1 MNHIKYFAI
10 LILSPLLF
18 ISATAQ
24 AQPVEIYGGAGTDGV
39 GIGAGYAI
47 NSHVNARAE
56 IDGFRLSH
64 GFSAGDL
71 DYDGKIT
78 LIHGGLFGDF
88 FPAPSLLPVRV
99 TAGVLLGG
107 DNLSGT
113 ATSNSGTYTING
125 RAVASNG
132 ESINAKLKY
141 PAVRPYLGIGFGHS
155 PLGHGLSVAFDA
167 GVAYGKPRVSF
178 DVPADIVAAAG
189 QQNVNAEEA
198 QLQSKANR
206 LRFYPVV
213 KLSLVY
219 RF

>member
-1 MNHIKYFAI
+1 M
-10 LILSPLLF
+10 
-18 ISATAQ
+18 
-24 AQPVEIYGGAGTDGV
+24 
-39 GIGAGYAI
+39 
-47 NSHVNARAE
+47 
-56 IDGFRLSH
+56 
-64 GFSAGDL
+64 
-71 DYDGKIT
+71 
-78 LIHGGLFGDF
+78 
-88 FPAPSLLPVRV
+88 PSFLPVRV

-107 DNLSGT
+107 DNRSGT

-141 PAVRPYLGIGFGHS
+141 PGVRPYLGIGIGFGHS

-178 DVPADIVAAAG
+178 DVPANIVAAAG
-189 QQNVNAEEA
+189 QQNVNAEAA